1 MASLEGF
8 GGVDTGAYQRGSD
21 ALNYKFNTDSATNAY
36 GRFLSQQRGSRNLG
50 DLTKN
55 FNRSL
60 PSAYAGFGQRGL
72 SGGGV
77 RSGTMNKSMSNY
89 LGDYAQNYMRGQQD
103 LTQELQGFDLNQ
115 ANLSSGLQYNLADM
129 ETQKQNA
136 IARAAQGLEALRPYF
151 GGT

>member
-1 MASLEGF
+1 MASLEGY
-8 GGVDTGAYQRGSD
+8 GVVDTGAYQRGSD

-77 RSGTMNKSMSNY
+77 RSGTMQKSMGNY
-89 LGDYAQNYMRGQQD
+89 LGDYTQNYARGQQD
-103 LTQELQGFDLNQ
+103 LAQGLQQYDLTGMQQQADYRTQ
-115 ANLSSGLQYNLADM
+115 LSSL
-129 ETQKQNA
+129 ETQKQRDIANA
-136 IARAAQGLEALRPYF
+136 ALGISMLRPYF
-151 GGT
+151 GSA